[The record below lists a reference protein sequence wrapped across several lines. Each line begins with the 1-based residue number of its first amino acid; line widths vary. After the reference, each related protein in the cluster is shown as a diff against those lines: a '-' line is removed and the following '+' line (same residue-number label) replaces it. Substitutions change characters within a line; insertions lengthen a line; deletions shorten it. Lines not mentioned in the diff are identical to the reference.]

1 MRRPRGGSRT
11 CNVSVRLTIPRDF
24 ARSAEVTHPHAQA
37 SYVAKGRF
45 EVTIGGKSTIIGK
58 GGSFIVPSGARHGVK
73 ALGKGRLVDTFT
85 PHRADFLDG

>member
-11 CNVSVRLTIPRDF
+11 CNVSVRLSIPRDF
-24 ARSAEVTHPHAQA
+24 AQSAEVTHPHAQA

-45 EVTIGGKSTIIGK
+45 EVTIGGKATIIGN
-58 GGSFIVPSGARHGVK
+58 GGSFIVPSGARYRVK

-85 PHRADFLDG
+85 PHLADFLDG